1 MVLLGGSSLHVLR
14 LSFIRTDHY
23 NHDQGGGEHD
33 AELQMVASI
42 DLNHHRSYCCYSP
55 IGSTIAVP
63 EIELTW
69 IDGLLMM
76 NYLASSLLKV
86 VFVAALPKATDSSG
100 SSSSSSISYHLECC
114 TIDLSGF
121 IARGAV
127 VVGFDSCSGM
137 LSMLSRE
144 GDVRSIPLVQC
155 DPIMAPMLLLHKQH
169 MHMMNADDGGLNN
182 NQGNNKAAAAVV
194 EEASKWLPHL
204 VGPRTE
210 QLRRFILC
218 SEQ

>member
-14 LSFIRTDHY
+14 LSFVRTDHD
-23 NHDQGGGEHD
+23 HDQGGGEHD
-33 AELQMVASI
+33 GWELQMVASI
-42 DLNHHRSYCCYSP
+42 DLNHHRSSCCSP
-55 IGSTIAVP
+55 IGCTIAVP

-69 IDGLLMM
+69 IDGLLLI

-86 VFVAALPKATDSSG
+86 VFVAAIPKAAD
-100 SSSSSSISYHLECC
+100 SSSSSKSSSRSSSSIGYHLECC

-121 IARGAV
+121 IGRSAV

-137 LSMLSRE
+137 LSMLTRE
-144 GDVRSIPLVQC
+144 GDVRSISLVQC

-169 MHMMNADDGGLNN
+169 MLMMNADDRGRDNINN
-182 NQGNNKAAAAVV
+182 NNYQGNNNSA
-194 EEASKWLPHL
+194 L
-204 VGPRTE
+204 VGPRAE

>member
-1 MVLLGGSSLHVLR
+1 M
-14 LSFIRTDHY
+14 
-23 NHDQGGGEHD
+23 
-33 AELQMVASI
+33 
-42 DLNHHRSYCCYSP
+42 
-55 IGSTIAVP
+55 
-63 EIELTW
+63 
-69 IDGLLMM
+69 
-76 NYLASSLLKV
+76 
-86 VFVAALPKATDSSG
+86 
-100 SSSSSSISYHLECC
+100 
-114 TIDLSGF
+114 
-121 IARGAV
+121 
-127 VVGFDSCSGM
+127 VGFDSCSGM

-182 NQGNNKAAAAVV
+182 NNNQGNNKAAAAVV

>member
-14 LSFIRTDHY
+14 LSFIRTDHH

-42 DLNHHRSYCCYSP
+42 DLNHHHSYCYYSP

-69 IDGLLMM
+69 IDGLLLI

-86 VFVAALPKATDSSG
+86 VFVAALPKAADSS
-100 SSSSSSISYHLECC
+100 SSSSSSIGYHLECC
-114 TIDLSGF
+114 TIDLSRF